1 MHVSVTMVMFGF
13 MGFLTVALT
22 PRYLCII
29 VTISLFMGSGS
40 NGRQVHVSCLGCF
53 RPALGGGMGLAVGAA
68 CFIILILALA
78 LLWGHVGFGTGIAQ
92 DEREGEILQ

>member
-22 PRYLCII
+22 QRYLCII

-53 RPALGGGMGLAVGAA
+53 RPALEVGLAVGAA